1 MTIFLRTVTIMKRSL
16 LLTLCLTLVV
26 AATGP
31 VGCQKKPKNP
41 TPIPTAYSGV
51 RSTDGPFG
59 PGSVSPVGIDDPSV
73 ARPLQGDDGTYAL
86 PLDDD
91 TGMRRD
97 ESFFAAN
104 TVYFDFD
111 RSTIRAG
118 ERTKIESVASHLNS
132 NPTHKVKVEGH
143 CDERGTEGYNLAL
156 GERRALSV
164 REYLINLGIS
174 PDRIYTI
181 SWGEARPADPSRTET
196 AYGRNRRGEFI
207 LLLP

>member
-1 MTIFLRTVTIMKRSL
+1 MTMKRSL
-16 LLTLCLTLVV
+16 LLTFCLALLVG
-26 AATGP
+26 ATGP
-31 VGCQKKPKNP
+31 IGCQKKPKSP
-41 TPIPTAYSGV
+41 TPIPPGATGV
-51 RSTDGPFG
+51 RSNGDLFGRESVPTVPF
-59 PGSVSPVGIDDPSV
+59 DDPSL
-73 ARPLQGDDGTYAL
+73 ARPIGEDAGYAL
-86 PLDDD
+86 PIDPD

-97 ESFFAAN
+97 ENFFAAN

-111 RSTIRAG
+111 RSSIRAG
-118 ERTKIESVASHLNS
+118 ERSKIEAVASHLNA
-132 NPTHKVKVEGH
+132 NPSHRVKVEGH

-181 SWGEARPADPSRTET
+181 SWGESRPADPSRTDA
-196 AYGRNRRGEFI
+196 AYQRNRRGEFI

>member
-1 MTIFLRTVTIMKRSL
+1 MKRSL
-16 LLTLCLTLVV
+16 LLTFCLALLVTV
-26 AATGP
+26 TGP
-31 VGCQKKPKNP
+31 VGCQKKPKSP
-41 TPIPTAYSGV
+41 TPIPTAQTGV
-51 RSTDGPFG
+51 RSPDGAFGREPGTAIPF
-59 PGSVSPVGIDDPSV
+59 DDPTL
-73 ARPLQGDDGTYAL
+73 ARPFDETGGYAL
-86 PLDDD
+86 PIDPD

-97 ESFFAAN
+97 ENFFAAN

-111 RSTIRAG
+111 RSSIRSG
-118 ERTKIESVASHLNS
+118 ERSKIEAVASHLNA
-132 NPTHKVKVEGH
+132 NPAHRVKVEGH

-181 SWGEARPADPSRTET
+181 SWGEARPADPGRTEA
-196 AYGRNRRGEFI
+196 AYARNRRGEFI

>member
-1 MTIFLRTVTIMKRSL
+1 MKRSL
-16 LLTLCLTLVV
+16 LLTFCLALLV

-31 VGCQKKPKNP
+31 IGCQKKPKNP

-51 RSTDGPFG
+51 RSTDGTFGREDGSAIPFEE
-59 PGSVSPVGIDDPSV
+59 PSQ
-73 ARPLQGDDGTYAL
+73 ARAMDEGGGYAL
-86 PLDDD
+86 PIDPP

-97 ESFFAAN
+97 ENFFSAN
-104 TVYFDFD
+104 TVFFDFD
-111 RSTIRAG
+111 RSSVRAG
-118 ERTKIESVASHLNS
+118 ERSKIEAVASHLNS
-132 NPTHKVKVEGH
+132 NPTHRVKVEGH

-181 SWGEARPADPSRTET
+181 SWGESRPADPGRTDA
-196 AYGRNRRGEFI
+196 AYQRNRRGEFV

>member
-1 MTIFLRTVTIMKRSL
+1 MKRSL
-16 LLTLCLTLVV
+16 LLTLCLTLLV

-41 TPIPTAYSGV
+41 TPIPTGYSGV
-51 RSTDGPFG
+51 RSPNDPFG
-59 PGSVSPVGIDDPSV
+59 RESASQVPMGDLGGV
-73 ARPLQGDDGTYAL
+73 RPLQDNDGTGYAL
-86 PLDDD
+86 PIDPD

-97 ESFFAAN
+97 ENFFAAN

-111 RSTIRAG
+111 RSSIRAG
-118 ERTKIESVASHLNS
+118 ERSKIEAVASHLNS

-174 PDRIYTI
+174 PDRVYTI
-181 SWGEARPADPSRTET
+181 TWGEARPADPSRTE
-196 AYGRNRRGEFI
+196 AAFARNRRGEFI